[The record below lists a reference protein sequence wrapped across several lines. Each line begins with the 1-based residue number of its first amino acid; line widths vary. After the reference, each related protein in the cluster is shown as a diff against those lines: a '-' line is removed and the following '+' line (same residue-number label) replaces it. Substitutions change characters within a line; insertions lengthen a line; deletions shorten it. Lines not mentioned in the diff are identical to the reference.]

1 MNLTQAIN
9 DFGTKLTGATIA
21 GRNEQEALNKIA
33 TALSGS
39 TCDATNWADAFVA
52 MGAAVNGKSVVTL
65 ETKNIT
71 SNDTYNAASGKAWNK
86 VVVAVESSP
95 ENV

>member
-21 GRNEQEALNKIA
+21 GKNEQEALNKIA

-39 TCDATNWADAFVA
+39 SCNATNWAEAFIA

-65 ETKNIT
+65 EEKSIT
-71 SNDTYNAASGKAWNK
+71 AEGTFTPSSGKAWSK
-86 VVVAVESSP
+86 VVVDIE
-95 ENV
+95 